1 MKDSSKV
8 KARLVGVMELR
19 DRGEQD
25 DKLIAVALGSSKG
38 WGTEEEARWILT
50 DAIQVYAK

>member
-8 KARLVGVMELR
+8 KARLVEVMELR

-38 WGTEEEARWILT
+38 WGTEEEARWIFT